1 MDGACGVIGGGA
13 TAGDGV
19 GAAAG
24 DGAPYP
30 FGIGE
35 NGGRGDIGTDAS
47 DSFSVLAAI
56 LN

>member
-13 TAGDGV
+13 T
-19 GAAAG
+19 AG